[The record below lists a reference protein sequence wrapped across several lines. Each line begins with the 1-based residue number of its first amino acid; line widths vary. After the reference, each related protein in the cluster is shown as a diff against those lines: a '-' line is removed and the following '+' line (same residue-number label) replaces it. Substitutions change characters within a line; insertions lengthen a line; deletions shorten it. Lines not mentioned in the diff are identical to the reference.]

1 MGFTNNG
8 KNARP
13 IEVTPASPLQCL
25 SRMSRFFGT
34 LQITKF
40 SMKIISANDLVY
52 FFLLRKYNRFL
63 MWNIDMMSIRNPSFP
78 WIPPSGEWVLITI
91 HLTAV
96 AIPVINVIIVI
107 HHNISV
113 ARLLRFL
120 NLVHQLLLPKC
131 KYRWIQTSVIN
142 NNPISIWIHTDK
154 YPLLWATSSWI
165 PESNTVAKA
174 ITRLQLQSFN
184 LVTFFILFQ
193 GRKHSVWACSD
204 TFIASYASVGIDY
217 ANVLVER

>member
-1 MGFTNNG
+1 
-8 KNARP
+8 
-13 IEVTPASPLQCL
+13 
-25 SRMSRFFGT
+25 
-34 LQITKF
+34 
-40 SMKIISANDLVY
+40 
-52 FFLLRKYNRFL
+52 
-63 MWNIDMMSIRNPSFP
+63 MMSIRNPSFP

-107 HHNISV
+107 NHNISV

-165 PESNTVAKA
+165 PESNTAAKA
-174 ITRLQLQSFN
+174 ITRLQLQSYGAQNEAFN
-184 LVTFFILFQ
+184 VEVGGFWWKGLNMYKLESNGGIGWKKRSVSIAWILVYISGVVGLHEADIRLTF
-193 GRKHSVWACSD
+193 RD
-204 TFIASYASVGIDY
+204 TGFTSPVPEVGW
-217 ANVLVER
+217 